1 MDGINK
7 KVSSWNQKE
16 KQVLGRQK
24 SLLSIDMGNTKQ
36 KYYRKTEELSM
47 NKTVE
52 AIKNGQKVTTEEL
65 FEVVNA
71 YVLTTLSLRTPA
83 QKSVMSMQINQFERF
98 HDAYKFS
105 QQCTGF
111 DSVMYTLQTD
121 DLVSVDGEYN
131 QKADTFYITCKLK
144 NDMELLLMIVNIS
157 ESETAIETEDFYET
171 DVYSLQ
177 DFLDDVIHEKND
189 YYCILVRITDVFG
202 FDLKIRNPIRTY
214 INTLDGLALHISD
227 DITTFEVPVFDD
239 SVNLI
244 YMKET
249 DSSKEIIVK
258 PYGQPFM
265 EIRMLFFK
273 KHK

>member
-1 MDGINK
+1 
-7 KVSSWNQKE
+7 
-16 KQVLGRQK
+16 
-24 SLLSIDMGNTKQ
+24 
-36 KYYRKTEELSM
+36 M

-52 AIKNGQKVTTEEL
+52 TIKKGQNVTTEEL

-71 YVLTTLSLRTPA
+71 YTLTTLSLRKPDSNKDT
-83 QKSVMSMQINQFERF
+83 VMSMQVNQYERF
-98 HDAYKFS
+98 HGDHKFS

-111 DSVMYTLQTD
+111 NSVMYVLKAE

-131 QKADTFYITCKLK
+131 QKADAFYITCKLK
-144 NDMELLLMIVNIS
+144 KGMELWLMIVNVS
-157 ESETAIETEDFYET
+157 GSETEIETDGFYET
-171 DVYSLQ
+171 DVY
-177 DFLDDVIHEKND
+177 DIKEFLDDTIHERNE
-189 YYCILVRITDVFG
+189 YYCILARITDVFG

-214 INTLDGLALHISD
+214 VNTLDDSDWKLHISD
-227 DITTFEVPVFDD
+227 DANTFEVSVCDD
-239 SVNLI
+239 SINLF

-273 KHK
+273 RHE